1 MKDSSYI
8 KGMIEKTN
16 LQDCQEIAND
26 TGRTPKER
34 DLARILQIAELR
46 LSKGDFES
54 AQSILRIYL
63 EGFDKTVASR
73 DWSSYI

>member
-1 MKDSSYI
+1 
-8 KGMIEKTN
+8 MIQEKH

-54 AQSILRIYL
+54 AQNILRIYL

-73 DWSSYI
+73 D